1 MPPDNRAD
9 VQKLLGLLK
18 EKAKAHRIGFID
30 IALSFPSPVKWSAT
44 ALQEWDEA
52 GCGHAQKVALA
63 VQEQLQTFGR
73 CCVLVWEDLHQQ
85 DDDEDEQIEISAH
98 VSLLFI
104 TGVDDMVIVRD
115 DPFMPHH
122 NQSIAVERL
131 RVLLS
136 TEEHHYLVVD
146 VFGDQQ
152 LEESD
157 CVERVGSRLK
167 NFKLFQE
174 VMERAISRAVLPGG
188 KKKKKHKSATITTV
202 LAASSAPWASAETR
216 AELDKGC
223 DIAGNP
229 SMSAIQAMIV
239 RGHAGTPLTRRRQRV
254 GMGKRKRKYSGLEL
268 LLESAVAAEPVKIT
282 KKKRRKKNAHKDKS
296 GRECV

>member
-9 VQKLLGLLK
+9 VQKLLGDLK
-18 EKAKAHRIGFID
+18 EKAKAHGIGFID
-30 IALSFPSPVKWSAT
+30 FALSFPSPVKWSAT
-44 ALQEWDEA
+44 ALQAWDEA
-52 GCGHAQKVALA
+52 GCGHAEKVALA

-104 TGVDDMVIVRD
+104 TGVEDMVIVRD

-122 NQSIAVERL
+122 NQSIAVEGL
-131 RVLLS
+131 RVLLN
-136 TEEHHYLVVD
+136 TEEHHYLVVN
-146 VFGDQQ
+146 VFGNQQ

-174 VMERAISRAVLPGG
+174 DMERAISRAVLPGG
-188 KKKKKHKSATITTV
+188 KKKKNKSATIKTV
-202 LAASSAPWASAETR
+202 LAASSAPWASAKTR
-216 AELDKGC
+216 AQLDEGC
-223 DIAGNP
+223 DIAQNP
-229 SMSAIQAMIV
+229 RMSAIQAMIV
-239 RGHAGTPLTRRRQRV
+239 RGQASTPLTRRRQRV
-254 GMGKRKRKYSGLEL
+254 MVGKRKRKYSGIDL
-268 LLESAVAAEPVKIT
+268 LVESAVAAEPVKLK
-282 KKKRRKKNAHKDKS
+282 KKKRRKKGAHKDKS
-296 GRECV
+296 GRECD

>member
-1 MPPDNRAD
+1 VPPDNRAD

-30 IALSFPSPVKWSAT
+30 FALSFPSPVKWSAT

-63 VQEQLQTFGR
+63 VQEQLQTCGR

-85 DDDEDEQIEISAH
+85 DDNEDEDIEISAH

-104 TGVDDMVIVRD
+104 TGVEDMVIVRD

-131 RVLLS
+131 RVLLN
-136 TEEHHYLVVD
+136 TEEHHYVVVD
-146 VFGDQQ
+146 VFGNQQ

-174 VMERAISRAVLPGG
+174 DMERAISRAVLPGG
-188 KKKKKHKSATITTV
+188 KKKKHKSATITTV

-268 LLESAVAAEPVKIT
+268 LLESAVAAEPVKVK
-282 KKKRRKKNAHKDKS
+282 KKKRRKKVARKDKS
-296 GRECV
+296 GRECD